1 MSKMT
6 TALGNAHR
14 LTRYAMEEASRTGR
28 TELGVE
34 HLFLALTLDEAD
46 AGQVLRAA
54 GATITT
60 VREAVAA
67 EEAAHLAALGA
78 AGAALSPGPI
88 AVGPSAGWAWSP
100 VAERVLT
107 SPGDGTS
114 SGILRRLLDEPSGAI
129 EALLRRLDLTVD
141 DLRARLDA
149 AGALPPA
156 TTVRRRHPLARSAAS
171 FVAAPVHETWAL
183 VSDPE
188 RLPEWEESVG
198 HVSEAP
204 DGGWAGAPRDDVE
217 AKPAFRH
224 LSISRTMD
232 AEALLVT
239 WTFRYPDAPKANA
252 RRIGLRLEPAAGG
265 TTVHIDYSWERTYSR
280 RRSAFGWVMA
290 PLYRVVLAMQVA
302 RLMATLGAAVR

>member
-1 MSKMT
+1 MSRMT
-6 TALGNAHR
+6 TAMGNAHR

-54 GATITT
+54 GATIAAA
-60 VREAVAA
+60 REAVAA

-78 AGAALSPGPI
+78 AGAGLAPGPI

-114 SGILRRLLDEPSGAI
+114 AGILRRLLDEPSGAI
-129 EALLRRLDLTVD
+129 EALLRRLNMTAD

-149 AGALPPA
+149 AAGLPPV
-156 TTVRRRHPLARSAAS
+156 TTARRRHPLARSAAS
-171 FVAAPVHETWAL
+171 FVAAPVDETWAL

-188 RLPEWEESVG
+188 RLPEWEDSVD
-198 HVSEAP
+198 HVSAAP
-204 DGGWAGAPRDDVE
+204 DGDWVATPRDDVE
-217 AKPAFRH
+217 TRPAFRR

-232 AEALLVT
+232 ADTHHVT

-265 TTVHIDYSWERTYSR
+265 TTVHIDYSWERTYRR
-280 RRSAFGWVMA
+280 RRSGLGWMMA
-290 PLYRVVLAMQVA
+290 PLYRVALAMQVA
-302 RLMATLGAAVR
+302 RVGAAIGAAVR